1 MFSDKRIA
9 KARSGEYERILNCV
23 ESIKT
28 EDDWQLDRATETGL
42 QDATIKLPE
51 AVNLHEPWWQ
61 IRDQKNTGACVGFAT
76 ADGVLRWHYTKKGL
90 INEGTEVSPRF
101 IWMANKETDTF
112 TAYPSTFIESVGTQ
126 TKLALAIARKFGCA
140 LEADLPMEGPLYSG
154 SIQDFYYNAARFRI
168 IAYQNLGTD
177 LQKWRYWIATN
188 GPILTRLSID
198 SNWLNATSTGGELIT
213 YDKASARGGHA
224 VAIVGYDKDGFII
237 RNSWGTDWGDSGFAH
252 ASNAYSAEAF
262 TETYGAV
269 L

>member
-1 MFSDKRIA
+1 MFSDKKIA
-9 KARSGEYERILNCV
+9 TARSGKYERILNCV
-23 ESIKT
+23 ESLKT
-28 EDDWQLDRATETGL
+28 ENDWQLDQATEAALLDETL
-42 QDATIKLPE
+42 KIPKACDLRE
-51 AVNLHEPWWQ
+51 DWWK

-140 LEADLPMEGPLYSG
+140 MESELPMEGPLYSG
-154 SIQDFYYNAARFRI
+154 SIQDFYYNAAKFRI
-168 IAYQNLGTD
+168 IAYQNLGID
-177 LQKWRYWIATN
+177 PQKWRYWLANN
-188 GPILTRLSID
+188 GPIMTRLRVD
-198 SNWLNATSTGGELIT
+198 SSWMNATETGGELIK

-224 VAIVGYDKDGFII
+224 VTIVGYNTDGFII
-237 RNSWGTDWGDSGFAH
+237 RNSWGTDWGDKGFAY